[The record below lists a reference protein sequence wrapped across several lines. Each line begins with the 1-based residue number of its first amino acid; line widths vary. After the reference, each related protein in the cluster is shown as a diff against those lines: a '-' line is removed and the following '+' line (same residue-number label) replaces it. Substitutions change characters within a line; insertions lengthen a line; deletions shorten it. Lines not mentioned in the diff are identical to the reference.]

1 MASVGPVNLRI
12 FFFRLTGNKE
22 MAPQLIIGVISL
34 VYPFD
39 MEVLLLLILP
49 EEQVDQLGCP
59 FGNRQSR

>member
-22 MAPQLIIGVISL
+22 MAPQLIIGGISL
-34 VYPFD
+34 GYPFV

-49 EEQVDQLGCP
+49 GANVRLLP
-59 FGNRQSR
+59 HHLL